1 MTELYNN
8 QRNYTAAI
16 EMAQSAV
23 NLEYTAEN
31 NENKYFLKYISI
43 TQYLV
48 AANQLLKYNYED
60 AMMAINQI
68 TYFQLLHAD
77 DKKRLTENGSYGYA
91 SGYNFINTIK
101 TFNPGISSEAEIYAK
116 AATAL
121 KNGNDTAENG
131 TLHVF
136 VQLKKLVTKPNS
148 CYPKSKGKSQSQI
161 IQSVLQPLFAKT
173 QLHAFL
179 MHIMTECQFFSSRFT
194 NKIGKFW
201 INLGIPA
208 QLFWTRNQP
217 VIKLLRKLK
226 SLSCPTFQPPVL
238 LRHVRNLR

>member
-1 MTELYNN
+1 MYENKYYSIAWENAAPTILEYYSSMTELYNN

-77 DKKRLTENGSYGYA
+77 DKK
-91 SGYNFINTIK
+91 IN
-101 TFNPGISSEAEIYAK
+101 
-116 AATAL
+116 
-121 KNGNDTAENG
+121 
-131 TLHVF
+131 
-136 VQLKKLVTKPNS
+136 
-148 CYPKSKGKSQSQI
+148 
-161 IQSVLQPLFAKT
+161 
-173 QLHAFL
+173 
-179 MHIMTECQFFSSRFT
+179 
-194 NKIGKFW
+194 
-201 INLGIPA
+201 
-208 QLFWTRNQP
+208 
-217 VIKLLRKLK
+217 
-226 SLSCPTFQPPVL
+226 
-238 LRHVRNLR
+238 